1 MIAWLRGRLLARRPP
16 WLTLDV
22 QGVGYELEAPMNVF
36 CELPEIGESVDLYT
50 HLLVRED
57 AQRLFG
63 FTEQRQQYLFRHLI
77 KVNGVGAKIALALLS
92 GMTVDEFLECLR
104 DHDLARLTR
113 LPGIGKKTGERLIL
127 EMRGCLTGAERGLQS
142 PAPGA
147 EQRINGADPAR
158 DAVSALVAL
167 GYKTQD
173 AERRVRAVTRANMA
187 DTADM
192 ADMDSAHIVRAALK
206 SALR

>member
-1 MIAWLRGRLLARRPP
+1 MIAYLRGRLLARRPP

-22 QGVGYELEAPMNVF
+22 QGVGYELEAPMSVF
-36 CELPEIGESVDLYT
+36 CELPAIGESVDLYT

-57 AQRLFG
+57 AQLLFG

-77 KVNGVGAKIALALLS
+77 KVNGVGAKMALALLS

-104 DHDLARLTR
+104 DRNLERLTR

-127 EMRGCLTGAERGLQS
+127 EMRGCLTGADSDPQS

-167 GYKTQD
+167 GYRVQE
-173 AERRVRAVTRANMA
+173 AERRVQSVAR
-187 DTADM
+187 